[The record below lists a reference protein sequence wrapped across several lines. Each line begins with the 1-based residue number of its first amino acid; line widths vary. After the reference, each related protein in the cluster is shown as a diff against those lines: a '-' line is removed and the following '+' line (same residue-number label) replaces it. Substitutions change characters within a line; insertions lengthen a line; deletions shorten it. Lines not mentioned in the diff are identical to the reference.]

1 MPSRVKRYQRFLL
14 SSPTHS
20 HRRRHRHHHVVIIRN
35 IGAAAAAA
43 GDGADGGAA
52 IRANGLAKG
61 AKIVAKLESWEKSWP
76 GLPSQRTVRS
86 LECIITAIVRWQLH
100 RCHSSTICH
109 RLDVSVA
116 SLQVASLINSTL
128 PPVPSLFPSEV
139 TFRWVKSEMGKS
151 RTSYIIRL

>member
-1 MPSRVKRYQRFLL
+1 MVLMVLMVVLL
-14 SSPTHS
+14 F
-20 HRRRHRHHHVVIIRN
+20 
-35 IGAAAAAA
+35 
-43 GDGADGGAA
+43 
-52 IRANGLAKG
+52 RANGLAKG

-86 LECIITAIVRWQLH
+86 LECIIAAIVRWQLH

-128 PPVPSLFPSEV
+128 PPVPSLFPTEV